1 MIYAMK
7 RGERPPRALEGI
19 DEHSS
24 VADAKQAVLTAFK
37 TKGDCKL
44 SSGGSRLDDE
54 ARELAHYGV
63 ERHALIHAEVVT

>member
-7 RGERPPRALEGI
+7 RGELPPRALEGI

-24 VADAKQAVLTAFK
+24 VADTKQAVLTAFK
-37 TKGDCKL
+37 AKGNCKL
-44 SSGGSRLDDE
+44 SSDGSRLEDDSK
-54 ARELAHYGV
+54 ELEHYGV